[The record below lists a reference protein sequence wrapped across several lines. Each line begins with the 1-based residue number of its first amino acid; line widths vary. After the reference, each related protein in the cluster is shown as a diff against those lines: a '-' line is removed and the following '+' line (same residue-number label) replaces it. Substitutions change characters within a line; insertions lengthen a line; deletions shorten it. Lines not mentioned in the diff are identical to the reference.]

1 MNALKNITRSYFT
14 FNRRE
19 RSGILF
25 LFGILF
31 LLLVAALVQP
41 HLYGLPE
48 ADYSAFDKM
57 LTTMKPVPSGTAA
70 QHGFAEK
77 EDRVSPAGGEQEAV
91 KHYTLKKQA
100 LFYFNPNGLDAEKW
114 VELGLSPL
122 QAERIKKYEAKGGR
136 FRTKADVQKM
146 YVISPAFYARIE
158 NYIVIPAE
166 EKAAP
171 AWVSE
176 QQPRSTPATNRAIEL
191 NSADTA
197 ELKQLPGIGSAFAR
211 RIVSY
216 RTRLG
221 GFHSADQ
228 LLEVYGFDA
237 ERYDRIRAQLTLN
250 TDFLRRYNINTA
262 EVNELR
268 SHPYITPA
276 IAAAIVNYRRL
287 HGPFASVEAIRQVD
301 LVNGD
306 LYLKLA
312 PYLTR

>member
-31 LLLVAALVQP
+31 LLLVAAIVQP
-41 HLYGLPE
+41 YLYGLPE

-57 LTTMKPVPSGTAA
+57 LTAMKPVPAEPA
-70 QHGFAEK
+70 VQNAFAEK
-77 EDRVSPAGGEQEAV
+77 EERVPANSGEQEAV
-91 KHYTLKKQA
+91 KHYTLKKQS

-146 YVISPAFYARIE
+146 YVISPAFFARIE

-166 EKAAP
+166 EKTTP
-171 AWVSE
+171 SWVSE
-176 QQPRSTPATNRAIEL
+176 QQSRSTPATRLRIEL

-211 RIVSY
+211 RIVTY

-221 GFHSADQ
+221 GFYSADQ

-237 ERYDRIRAQLTLN
+237 ERYDRIRDQLTLN
-250 TDFLRRYNINTA
+250 TDFLHRYNINTA
-262 EVNELR
+262 DVNELR
-268 SHPYITPA
+268 NHPYITPA
-276 IAAAIVNYRRL
+276 IAAAVVSYRRL
-287 HGPFASVEAIRQVD
+287 HGPYASVEAIRQVD
-301 LVNGD
+301 LVNAD

>member
-25 LFGILF
+25 LFGVLF
-31 LLLVAALVQP
+31 LLLVAAIVQP

-57 LTTMKPVPSGTAA
+57 LVAMKPVPAEPAA
-70 QHGFAEK
+70 QNKFAEK
-77 EDRVSPAGGEQEAV
+77 EERDQPITGEKEGV

-100 LFYFNPNGLDAEKW
+100 LFYFNPNGLEVEKW

-136 FRTKADVQKM
+136 FRSKADVQKM
-146 YVISPAFYARIE
+146 YVISPAFFARIE

-166 EKAAP
+166 EKTAP

-176 QQPRSTPATNRAIEL
+176 QPVRNTTTARITVEL

-211 RIVSY
+211 RIVTY

-237 ERYDRIRAQLTLN
+237 ERFDRIREQLTLN

-262 EVNELR
+262 DVNELR
-268 SHPYITPA
+268 SHPYLTPA
-276 IAAAIVNYRRL
+276 IASAIVNYRRL

>member
-25 LFGILF
+25 LFGVLF
-31 LLLVAALVQP
+31 LLLVAAIVQP
-41 HLYGLPE
+41 FLYGLPE
-48 ADYSAFDKM
+48 ADYSTFDKM
-57 LTTMKPVPSGTAA
+57 LAAMKPVPAEPAT
-70 QHGFAEK
+70 QNIFAEK
-77 EDRVSPAGGEQEAV
+77 EERDQPVTGEKEAV

-100 LFYFNPNGLDAEKW
+100 LFYFNPNGLEVEKW

-146 YVISPAFYARIE
+146 YVISPAFFARIE

-166 EKAAP
+166 EKTTTAWKTEQPVRSSTAARIT
-171 AWVSE
+171 V
-176 QQPRSTPATNRAIEL
+176 EL
-191 NSADTA
+191 NSADTT

-211 RIVSY
+211 RIVTY

-237 ERYDRIRAQLTLN
+237 ERFDRIREQLTLN

-262 EVNELR
+262 DVNELR
-268 SHPYITPA
+268 SHPYLTPA
-276 IAAAIVNYRRL
+276 IASAIVNYRRL

>member
-31 LLLVAALVQP
+31 LLLVAAIVQP
-41 HLYGLPE
+41 YLYGLPE
-48 ADYSAFDKM
+48 ADYSVFDKM
-57 LTTMKPVPSGTAA
+57 LTSMKPVPAEPAA
-70 QHGFAEK
+70 QNTFTEK
-77 EDRVSPAGGEQEAV
+77 EERVSPGTGEQEAV
-91 KHYTLKKQA
+91 KHYTLKKKA

-146 YVISPAFYARIE
+146 YVISPAFFARIE

-166 EKAAP
+166 EKTAP
-171 AWVSE
+171 AWTSE
-176 QQPRSTPATNRAIEL
+176 QQPRSAPATRLSIEL

-197 ELKQLPGIGSAFAR
+197 ELKMLPGIGSAFAR
-211 RIVSY
+211 RIVTY
-216 RTRLG
+216 RARLG
-221 GFHSADQ
+221 GFYSADQ

-237 ERYDRIRAQLTLN
+237 ERYDRIREQLTLN

-262 EVNELR
+262 DVNELR
-268 SHPYITPA
+268 NHPYITPA

-301 LVNGD
+301 LVNAD

>member
-31 LLLVAALVQP
+31 LLLVAAIVQP
-41 HLYGLPE
+41 YLYGLPE

-57 LTTMKPVPSGTAA
+57 LTAMQPVPSEPAA
-70 QHGFAEK
+70 QNAFTEK
-77 EDRVSPAGGEQEAV
+77 EERLPANTGEQEAV
-91 KHYTLKKQA
+91 KHYTFKKQS

-122 QAERIKKYEAKGGR
+122 QAGRIKKYEAKGGR

-166 EKAAP
+166 EKTAP
-171 AWVSE
+171 AWKTE
-176 QQPRSTPATNRAIEL
+176 QPVRNTTAARITVEL

-211 RIVSY
+211 RIVTY

-221 GFHSADQ
+221 GFHSAEQ

-237 ERYDRIRAQLTLN
+237 ERYDRIREQLTLN

-262 EVNELR
+262 DVNELR
-268 SHPYITPA
+268 SHPYLTPA
-276 IAAAIVNYRRL
+276 IASAIVNYRRL

>member
-31 LLLVAALVQP
+31 LLLVAAIVQP

-57 LTTMKPVPSGTAA
+57 LVAMKPVPAE
-70 QHGFAEK
+70 QNKFAEK
-77 EDRVSPAGGEQEAV
+77 EERDQPITGEKESV

-122 QAERIKKYEAKGGR
+122 QAGRIKKYEAKGGR

-146 YVISPAFYARIE
+146 YVISPAFFARIE

-171 AWVSE
+171 AWKTE
-176 QQPRSTPATNRAIEL
+176 QPVRNTTNARITVEL
-191 NSADTA
+191 NSADTT

-211 RIVSY
+211 RIVTY

-237 ERYDRIRAQLTLN
+237 ERFDRIREQLTLN

-262 EVNELR
+262 DVNELR
-268 SHPYITPA
+268 SHPYLTPA
-276 IAAAIVNYRRL
+276 IASAIVNYRRL